1 MSSVPL
7 PPASD
12 GQGPVLRRSLGV
24 VDGVAIAASS
34 TAATTSIAIGMGTI
48 ASVVGL
54 QAPALLLLAFLP
66 VLGIATA
73 YARLNR
79 SEPNCGNGYVWVGK
93 SLGPWPG
100 FLTGWVTLVGS
111 IIFCAYTSAVMGSVV
126 LILANRS
133 GLHSLA
139 GVTLD
144 PTSTGAST
152 AVGLIVLLALA
163 FLTVT
168 GMRAA
173 TRFQFALLVFEYA
186 VLLVFCGWAMVT
198 GEQSFSLSWFN
209 PFAISDGTAFAQ
221 GMVLAVFFF
230 WGWDAAFSVT
240 EETRSPGDSARGG
253 FIALFAMLGLF
264 LFASVAFQ
272 REMSLTELIQNGPQ
286 ALPYLGGKL
295 AAEPWATLPLI
306 ALMFSAVASVQATL
320 IPTARGLLAMGRDRT
335 MGPVWTRIHPRYG
348 TPAAG
353 TVVVLAIATVI
364 ALLAVAIPK
373 LSDMLL
379 AAVNAIGLIVALY
392 YGLTA
397 LACVVRF
404 RSALR
409 AGPREALLAV
419 GVPAA
424 SSLVLLGL
432 GGYLGYSYLTMSD
445 HFELSPDNGWFMFSL
460 PAAVVLAGLG
470 MAAVAKY
477 VRRSPYFTTGHGTDA
492 EALTLPMDRTA
503 V

>member
-1 MSSVPL
+1 MSSTP
-7 PPASD
+7 
-12 GQGPVLRRSLGV
+12 LRRSLGV

-48 ASVVGL
+48 ATIVGL

-66 VLGIATA
+66 VLGIALA

-79 SEPNCGNGYVWVGK
+79 SEPNCGNGYTWVGR

-111 IIFCAYTSAVMGSVV
+111 VIFCAYTSAIMGSVV
-126 LILANRS
+126 LAFANKA
-133 GLHSLA
+133 GLHSLVGIA
-139 GVTLD
+139 LD
-144 PTSTGAST
+144 PTSTGVCT
-152 AVGLIVLLALA
+152 AVGLVILLALTVLA
-163 FLTVT
+163 VT
-168 GMRAA
+168 GVRSA

-186 VLLVFCGWAMVT
+186 VLLGFCGWALLT
-198 GEQSFSLSWFN
+198 GDHAVSLSWFN
-209 PFAISDGTAFAQ
+209 PFAISSGTAFAQ

-240 EETRSPGDSARGG
+240 EETKDPGDSARGG
-253 FIALFAMLGLF
+253 LIALFAMLGLF

-272 REMSLTELIQNGPQ
+272 REMSLEELVRNGPQ
-286 ALPYLGGKL
+286 ALPYLGEKL

-335 MGPVWTRIHPRYG
+335 MGPLWTRVHPRYG

-353 TVVVLAIATVI
+353 TAVVMSVAAVI
-364 ALLAVAIPK
+364 ALLAFAIPK

-397 LACVVRF
+397 LACAVRF
-404 RSALR
+404 RAAR
-409 AGPREALLAV
+409 HEGPREALLAV
-419 GVPAA
+419 AVPAL
-424 SSLVLLGL
+424 SGLVLLGL

-460 PAAVVLAGLG
+460 PAVIVLAGLG

>member
-1 MSSVPL
+1 MSSRPSL
-7 PPASD
+7 SSAPSPD
-12 GQGPVLRRSLGV
+12 LRRSLGV

-48 ASVVGL
+48 ATIVGL

-111 IIFCAYTSAVMGSVV
+111 VIFCAYTSAIMGSVV
-126 LILANRS
+126 LAFANKA
-133 GLHSLA
+133 GLHSFA
-139 GVTLD
+139 GIALD
-144 PTSTGAST
+144 PTSTGVTT
-152 AVGLIVLLALA
+152 AVGLVILVALTALA
-163 FLTVT
+163 VT
-168 GMRAA
+168 GVRAA
-173 TRFQFALLVFEYA
+173 TRFQFALLVFEYT
-186 VLLVFCGWAMVT
+186 VLLAFCGWALIT
-198 GEQSFSLSWFN
+198 GDHALSLSWFN
-209 PFAISDGTAFAQ
+209 PFEISSGTTFAQ

-230 WGWDAAFSVT
+230 WGWDAAFSVN
-240 EETRSPGDSARGG
+240 EETKSPGDAARGG
-253 FIALFAMLGLF
+253 LIALFAMLGLF

-272 REMSLTELIQNGPQ
+272 REMSLAELVRNGPQ
-286 ALPYLGGKL
+286 ALPYLGEKL
-295 AAEPWATLPLI
+295 AAEPWATLPLV

-320 IPTARGLLAMGRDRT
+320 IPTARGLFAMSRDRT
-335 MGPVWTRIHPRYG
+335 MGPVWTRLHPRYG

-353 TVVVLAIATVI
+353 TVVVMAIAAVV

-397 LACVVRF
+397 LACAVRF
-404 RSALR
+404 RSAR
-409 AGPREALLAV
+409 HDGPREALLAI
-419 GVPAA
+419 GVPAV
-424 SSLVLLGL
+424 SGLILLGL

-460 PAAVVLAGLG
+460 PAAIVLAGLA

-477 VRRSPYFTTGHGTDA
+477 VRHSPYFSTGRGTDA
-492 EALTLPMDRTA
+492 ESLTLPMDRTA